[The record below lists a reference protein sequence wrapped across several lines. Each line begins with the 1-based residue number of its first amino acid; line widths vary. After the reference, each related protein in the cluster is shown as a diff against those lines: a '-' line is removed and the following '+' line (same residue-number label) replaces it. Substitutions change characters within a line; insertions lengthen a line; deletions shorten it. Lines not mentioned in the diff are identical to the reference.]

1 MKKVFKFIG
10 FVLLGIIALIAS
22 GAAFIQFRGVPNYTY
37 APTPEIRNL
46 QVPRGDTALT
56 ARGIKIASV
65 MCKVCHRGT
74 DGKMSGAMLSDLP
87 PAFGQVASLNI
98 TQDSVHGISTWTDG
112 ELYYF
117 LRTGIRKDGT
127 WAPPMMPK
135 YLAMADVDVKAI
147 IAWLRSDDPDLAA
160 SAREYPANNWNFLI
174 KFLSNVVISPPT
186 LPTQPIMLPD
196 TSNKLALGKYLAND
210 VFGCFNCHSGDFVKN
225 NPIQPEKSFRYY
237 GGGNP
242 MLNRAGE
249 AVPTANIT
257 PHPETGIGK
266 WTEQQFADAV
276 LYCKK
281 PGGGSLVYPMPPHN
295 TLTAHEVSAIYAF
308 LKTVPPIDYKVERY
322 VPK

>member
-10 FVLLGIIALIAS
+10 FALLGIITLIAA
-22 GAAFIQFRGVPNYTY
+22 GAAFIQFRGVPNHTY
-37 APTPEIRNL
+37 APTLEIRNL

-65 MCKVCHRGT
+65 MCKACHRGA
-74 DGKMSGAMLSDLP
+74 DGKMSGTMLSDLP

-98 TQDSVHGISTWTDG
+98 TQDSVHGINTWTDG

-117 LRTGIRKDGT
+117 LRTGIRKDGS

-135 YLAMADVDVKAI
+135 YNAMADEDVKAI

-160 SAREYPANNWNFLI
+160 SGREYPANNWNFMI
-174 KFLSNVVISPPT
+174 KFLSHIAFAPPP

-196 TSNKLALGKYLAND
+196 TSNKLALGRYLAND
-210 VFGCFNCHSGDFVKN
+210 VFACFHCHSGDFAKIDV
-225 NPIQPEKSFRYY
+225 IQPEKSFRYY

-242 MLNRAGE
+242 MLNREGA

-257 PHPETGIGK
+257 PHTETGIGK

-281 PGGGSLVYPMPPHN
+281 PGGGSLAYPMLPHN
-295 TLTAHEVSAIYAF
+295 TLTAHEVSAIYTF
-308 LKTVPPIDYKVERY
+308 IKTVPPIDYKVERY
-322 VPK
+322 TPK